1 MKLCFFVSDL
11 HGKLHRYQILFQQIE
26 EKQPLAVFMGGDL
39 LPKRGYVFQK
49 REITTT
55 TFLENYF
62 FTELRKLKVSM
73 GAAYPRF
80 LVILG
85 NDDPRSSEI
94 FLQEA
99 EKEGLLEYIN
109 EKWTKLEGFEICG
122 YSYVPPTPFLFKDW
136 EKYDVSRFVDVGCV
150 SPLEGFRSVPK
161 SADAIKYETIKKD
174 LVELTKAKDMDKT
187 IMLFH
192 SPPYK
197 TKLDRAALDGQMVD
211 HAPLDVHVGS
221 IAIKEFILEKQPR
234 LTLHGHVHESAGITG
249 SWQQKMGKTLA
260 FSAAHDK
267 EELALVVFDLKK
279 MEKAERLLI

>member
-1 MKLCFFVSDL
+1 MSFCFFVSDL
-11 HGKLHRYQILFQQIE
+11 HGKLARYQKLFQQIE

-39 LPKRGYVFQK
+39 LPKRSYVFQK

-62 FTELRKLKVSM
+62 FSELRKLKDKLGVS
-73 GAAYPRF
+73 YPRF

-94 FLQEA
+94 FLQQA

-109 EKWTKLEGFEICG
+109 EKWTKLKSFEVCG

-136 EKYDVSRFVDVGCV
+136 EKYDVSCFVDVGCV

-161 SADAIKYETIKKD
+161 KIKEIKYETIKKD
-174 LVELTKAKDMDKT
+174 LEHLAKAHNMEKS

-192 SPPYK
+192 APPYK
-197 TKLDRAALDGQMVD
+197 TQLDRAALDGQMVD
-211 HAPLDVHVGS
+211 YAPLDVHVGS
-221 IAIKEFILEKQPR
+221 IAIKDFILEKQPR

-249 SWQQKMGKTLA
+249 SWKQMLGNTLA
-260 FSAAHDK
+260 FSAAHD
-267 EELALVVFDLKK
+267 EPELALVIFDLTKIA
-279 MEKAERLLI
+279 EAERLLI

>member
-1 MKLCFFVSDL
+1 MSLCFFVSDL
-11 HGKLHRYQILFQQIE
+11 HGKLERYQKLFQQI
-26 EKQPLAVFMGGDL
+26 KKRQPLAVFMGGDL

-55 TFLENYF
+55 TFLEKYF
-62 FTELRKLKVSM
+62 LAELLKLKQSL
-73 GAAYPRF
+73 GTAYPRF

-85 NDDPRSSEI
+85 NDDPRSSELI
-94 FLQEA
+94 LQQAEA
-99 EKEGLLEYIN
+99 EGLLEYIN
-109 EKWTKLEGFEICG
+109 EKWTNLDGYKTCG

-150 SPLEGFRSVPK
+150 SPLHGFRSVPK

-174 LVELTKAKDMDKT
+174 LNELTKAKDMNKT

-221 IAIKEFILEKQPR
+221 IAIKEFIREKQPW

-249 SWQQKMGKTLA
+249 SWQQQLGNTLA
-260 FSAAHDK
+260 ISAAHDE
-267 EELALVVFDLKK
+267 EELALVVFDLRKID
-279 MEKAERLLI
+279 KAERLLI